1 MGRSI
6 RGLIGIDPWQG
17 KTIEGELMIRT
28 VIHIDEDKCTG
39 CGLCANACHEG
50 AIGIV
55 DGKAKL
61 LRDDFCDGM
70 GDCLPSCPTGAITF
84 VEREALPYDEAAVV
98 AAQTAKAHAV
108 HTGQSGSG
116 DLGGGCPG
124 SRAQMLH
131 TPEKTQSSPE
141 AEAQSQLAQWPC
153 QIKLMPLQSPYYQG
167 ADLLI
172 AADCTAFSYA
182 SFHERYMRGK
192 VTIVGCPKLDA
203 IDYTEKLSAIIA
215 MNDIRSVTVCRME
228 VPCCGGLQRAVE
240 NALDASGKKLPF
252 EVVTFSVRGEVL

>member
-1 MGRSI
+1 MWWMERSI

-98 AAQTAKAHAV
+98 AAQAAKALTPCIRGRAV
-108 HTGQSGSG
+108 PATLAGVA
-116 DLGGGCPG
+116 PA
-124 SRAQMLH
+124 RAPKCFTLPKRRKH
-131 TPEKTQSSPE
+131 LPKPRRKASSPN
-141 AEAQSQLAQWPC
+141 
-153 QIKLMPLQSPYYQG
+153 G
-167 ADLLI
+167 
-172 AADCTAFSYA
+172 
-182 SFHERYMRGK
+182 
-192 VTIVGCPKLDA
+192 
-203 IDYTEKLSAIIA
+203 
-215 MNDIRSVTVCRME
+215 
-228 VPCCGGLQRAVE
+228 RA
-240 NALDASGKKLPF
+240 
-252 EVVTFSVRGEVL
+252 R